1 MMIMRLVS
9 VSYGW
14 PGAVDALAHWLT
26 LLSLRS
32 FLFCFTNTLL
42 LYFVLKIH
50 LYYKCCP
57 IVSFTLLFTNSL
69 TVVRKLS
76 ILLTQKRKHSL
87 IYSRVAIFFAL
98 EECDW
103 AEWLFEAAL
112 KSDGKA
118 PG

>member
-42 LYFVLKIH
+42 LYFILKMLSNSIIH
-50 LYYKCCP
+50 PFVHQLTHCCQK
-57 IVSFTLLFTNSL
+57 TLHLAHSKAKTLSHLLQGSYLFCTGR
-69 TVVRKLS
+69 VRLG
-76 ILLTQKRKHSL
+76 
-87 IYSRVAIFFAL
+87 RVAF
-98 EECDW
+98 
-103 AEWLFEAAL
+103 
-112 KSDGKA
+112 
-118 PG
+118 

>member
-1 MMIMRLVS
+1 M
-9 VSYGW
+9 SYGW

-32 FLFCFTNTLL
+32 FLFCFTNTLF
-42 LYFVLKIH
+42 LYFVLKMLSNSIIH
-50 LYYKCCP
+50 PFVHQLTHCCQKTFHLAH
-57 IVSFTLLFTNSL
+57 SKAKTLSHL
-69 TVVRKLS
+69 LS
-76 ILLTQKRKHSL
+76 HS
-87 IYSRVAIFFAL
+87 SVAIFFAL

>member
-42 LYFVLKIH
+42 LSFVLQMLSNSI
-50 LYYKCCP
+50 
-57 IVSFTLLFTNSL
+57 TLLFTNSL